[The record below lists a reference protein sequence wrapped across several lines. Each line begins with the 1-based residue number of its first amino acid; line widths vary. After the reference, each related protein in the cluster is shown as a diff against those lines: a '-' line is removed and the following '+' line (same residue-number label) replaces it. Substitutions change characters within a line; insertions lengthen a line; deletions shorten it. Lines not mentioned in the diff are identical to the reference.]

1 MTDIA
6 ARRMRFRHRTGGP
19 SDDGRLESV
28 LGWVLTAVI
37 AMLTVQLGLL

>member
-6 ARRMRFRHRTGGP
+6 ARRTRFRLRTGGP
-19 SDDGRLESV
+19 SDDGSLETI
-28 LGWVLTAVI
+28 LGWVLTVVI

>member
-6 ARRMRFRHRTGGP
+6 ARRVRFRFRTGGP
-19 SDDGRLESV
+19 SDDEPLEAV
-28 LGWVLTAVI
+28 LGWVLAVVI

>member
-6 ARRMRFRHRTGGP
+6 ARRTRFLPRTGGP
-19 SDDGRLESV
+19 SEGGPLETI
-28 LGWVLTAVI
+28 LGWVLTVCI